1 MIRHLLLIPIAL
13 LAMQLS
19 AQTSTWSSDVACI
32 VYTHCT
38 PCHRTDG
45 PAHFELLTYADAYYW
60 RNEMMAATETRFMP
74 PWPPDPN
81 YRSLAHERVLTQGEI
96 DVIANWVNAGAPEG
110 DPSQAPDPPQFNG
123 NAVITDPDLSEVMED
138 FTIPSS
144 TQDLYRCFV
153 LQIDNPTNR
162 FITGMEIIPGNSNM
176 VHHVLVF
183 QDTTGQ
189 AQQLDA
195 QDPSPGYTNFGGIG
209 VNEAKLIGAWVPGEQ
224 PFFTPPGMG
233 IQLFAGADIV
243 MQIHYPA
250 TSEVEVDSTRINLQF
265 SDAPFLRPLGID
277 AVLDHGWTLTNGP
290 LIIPPNEVKTFYNEF
305 TVPFNSTITS
315 IAPHAHLVCT
325 SMKAYAVLPGGETIP
340 LIDIPNWDF
349 RWQGHYSFRNPIYLP
364 QGTVLHGEA
373 TYDNTANNPF
383 NPNDPPQWV
392 FLGESTTNEMM
403 LFYFAWTP
411 GIPSD
416 VNIVIDDSEHMQHHE
431 DCVPLLLTGL
441 EESTTVNFE
450 VAPIPARDRL
460 RLTTEA
466 SAGTVAVIDPSGK
479 IVLQQRINGTAEIDV
494 QSLAR
499 GFYTIEFRSDHGMAR
514 RKIVLE

>member
-1 MIRHLLLIPIAL
+1 MIRPLFSLFILLLATHL
-13 LAMQLS
+13 R
-19 AQTSTWSSDVACI
+19 AQTPTWSKDVACI
-32 VYTHCT
+32 VYSHCT
-38 PCHRTDG
+38 TCHRTDG

-60 RNEMMAATETRFMP
+60 RNEMMAATQSRFMP
-74 PWPPDPN
+74 PWPPDPD
-81 YRSLAHERVLTQGEI
+81 YRSLAHERVLMQDEI
-96 DVIANWVNAGAPEG
+96 DIIAAWVNGGAPEG
-110 DPSQAPDPPQFNG
+110 DPSQAPEPPQFNG
-123 NAVITDPDLSEVMED
+123 NAVISDPDLSEVMED

-153 LQIDNPTNR
+153 LQIDNPTDR
-162 FITGMEIIPGNSNM
+162 YITGMEILPGNSNM

-195 QDPSPGYTNFGGIG
+195 QDPGPGYTNFGGIG
-209 VNEAKLIGAWVPGEQ
+209 VNDAKLIGAWVPGEQ

-250 TSEVEVDSTRINLQF
+250 TSNVEVDSTRINLQF
-265 SDAPFLRPLGID
+265 SDAPFMRPLAID

-305 TVPFNSTITS
+305 TVPFNATITS

-325 SMKAYAVLPGGETIP
+325 SMKSFAVLPSGDTIP

-392 FLGESTTNEMM
+392 YLGESTTNEMM

-411 GIPSD
+411 GLASD
-416 VNIVIDDSEHMQHHE
+416 VNIVIDDSEHQAHHD
-431 DCVPLLLTGL
+431 DCMPDLLTG
-441 EESTTVNFE
+441 VNGLDEIEFD
-450 VAPIPARDRL
+450 VYPIPAHDRL
-460 RLTTEA
+460 HVGT
-466 SAGTVAVIDPSGK
+466 AGSTGTIRIIDVTGK
-479 IVLQQRINGTAEIDV
+479 IALEQRMIGSTVIDV
-494 QSLAR
+494 QHLAR
-499 GFYTIEFRSDHGMAR
+499 GPYSMEFRNDQGVGQ
-514 RKIVLE
+514 RKIILE